1 MIYDI
6 GTKEAAFKFIK
17 NFLNLEWYEFINEY
31 EIECKNNID
40 TFLGKREVDFD
51 ALNVE
56 DLKYM
61 GFHVTTNWDDSEEI
75 KKYGLRDLQIV
86 LTENTNL
93 KKFLQD
99 YGISFDIKS
108 KILLFNGEKI
118 DIDYEKYI
126 KKGALVRN
134 EKEESIKNVG
144 KKIYNDYQ
152 VNAFFSIDDMLSYGS
167 EIEKYPEFLH
177 TLSGLIPIVND
188 AKDLWTKKSKRR
200 VISFTADF
208 NQLLKLQ
215 YYANENECNDDI
227 NNIVLKKLLIKNAIK
242 RSVGNSV
249 GTYLFLK
256 KGVTITPEQITDYD
270 YRNIK

>member
-17 NFLNLEWYEFINEY
+17 KFLNSEWYEFINEY

-40 TFLGKREVDFD
+40 TFLEKREVDFD

-56 DLKYM
+56 NLKYR

-108 KILLFNGEKI
+108 KILLFNG
-118 DIDYEKYI
+118 
-126 KKGALVRN
+126 
-134 EKEESIKNVG
+134 

-188 AKDLWTKKSKRR
+188 AKALWTKKSKRR